1 MKVQQFKQII
11 CSYDKY
17 QEVPD
22 KHFVNIEIKPK
33 KSKSDMKVDQFDEL
47 IKYYIHKFIVEKETV
62 IPKDTKSTEIAK
74 IKLNAENEIFKRF
87 IEKSKTQQKVY
98 QVYRKKNV
106 FRGYENILFDMFN
119 KDFKEY
125 IMNYKLKNSD
135 KIDIELVPD
144 HRASVEVTVKNVAE
158 MPSLDELFYFKRFEK
173 VNYIYKQLLRN
184 EDFVKDLNNGY
195 EAGNTVVEKK
205 KNIKKVFENI
215 LSTYF
220 AEIPAEEPKKDE
232 DAKTTNPKETFKISW
247 KTFSQ
252 LQDMKNDLSDTTVI
266 NIPLT
271 SYFKGHEGKLST
283 KEKIFILHKAIDRVF
298 EKFFGMLD
306 NIYKF
311 NECKKVYEDKHL
323 VIKNGFET
331 TKQLCEIAHT
341 TKWTEIVRKPKAEEP
356 SEETPEKPVKEKKT
370 SKKAAK
376 AKAEENESE
385 E

>member
-33 KSKSDMKVDQFDEL
+33 TSKSEMKVDQFDEL
-47 IKYYIHKFIVEKETV
+47 IKYYIHKFIVEKETI
-62 IPKDTKSTEIAK
+62 IPKDSKSTDIAK

-87 IEKSKTQQKVY
+87 VEKSKTQQKVY
-98 QVYRKKNV
+98 QVYRKKNI

-125 IMNYKLKNSD
+125 IVNYKLKNSD
-135 KIDIELVPD
+135 KIDIELIPD
-144 HRASVEVTVKNVAE
+144 HRASVEVVIKNISE
-158 MPSLDELFYFKRFEK
+158 MPSVDELFYFKRFEK

-184 EDFVKDLNNGY
+184 EDFVKDLNNAY
-195 EAGNTVVEKK
+195 DAGNTVVEKK

-220 AEIPAEEPKKDE
+220 AEIPPE
-232 DAKTTNPKETFKISW
+232 DAKEDPKTTNPKETFKISW

-252 LQDMKNDLSDTTVI
+252 LQDMKNDVSNTTVI

-283 KEKIFILHKAIDRVF
+283 KEKIFILHKSIDKIF

-331 TKQLCEIAHT
+331 TKQLCEISHT
-341 TKWTEIVRKPKAEEP
+341 TKWTEIIRKPK
-356 SEETPEKPVKEKKT
+356 SEETPEPVKEKKP
-370 SKKAAK
+370 SKKSSK
-376 AKAEENESE
+376 AKTQENDSE